1 MKTYRAGQE
10 LESLTIGEITRPMI
24 NEYSRVANDLNPMHT
39 DEEFA
44 KASGYPTV
52 FAQGMLGMAQLAR
65 HVVGISGVGKLRKI
79 KVRFKTMTWP
89 GEVITAKAKVS
100 EVQTEGGTQL
110 VTCEIQTENQ
120 DGEPKVI
127 GSATFEA

>member
-39 DEEFA
+39 DEDFA

-65 HVVGISGVGKLRKI
+65 HVVGISRVGKLRKI

-100 EVQTEGGTQL
+100 EVQTRGDKQL
-110 VTCEIQTENQ
+110 VTCDIQTENQ

>member
-1 MKTYRAGQE
+1 
-10 LESLTIGEITRPMI
+10 MI

-39 DEEFA
+39 DEDFA

-100 EVQTEGGTQL
+100 EVQTQGDKQL
-110 VTCEIQTENQ
+110 VTCDIQTENQ